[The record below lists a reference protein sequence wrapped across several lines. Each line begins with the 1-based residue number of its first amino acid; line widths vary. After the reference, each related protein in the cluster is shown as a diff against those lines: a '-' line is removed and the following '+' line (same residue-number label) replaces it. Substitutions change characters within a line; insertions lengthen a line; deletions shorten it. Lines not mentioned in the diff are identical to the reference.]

1 MVLKQVAQG
10 AACRMVGDAVAKPAH
25 DTCGN
30 RAHDAHRP
38 ASCMH
43 ELAAGGLGPA
53 ERLADEV
60 ADTVAGDVV
69 RPGPAA
75 TSRGPVAAELMTI
88 GDRCGEIASH
98 APEA

>member
-10 AACRMVGDAVAKPAH
+10 AACRMVGDAVAKPAR

-60 ADTVAGDVV
+60 ADDDV
-69 RPGPAA
+69 RPGLAA
-75 TSRGPVAAELMTI
+75 TSRGLVAAELMTI
-88 GDRCGEIASH
+88 EDRCGEIASH